1 MSEHIVFILECI
13 GTVAFAITGV
23 LVAVEARLDFFGVC
37 LVGCITAVGGG
48 ILRDVVLG
56 ITPPLVFDNLVMI
69 LIALGISVAVFFLLY
84 VKSGIYRKKAKIV
97 HVNNIFDSVGLGV
110 FSVMGAEIACNYGFQ
125 ENLLLVIAA
134 GVLTGIGGG
143 MMRDILTKNIPFVL
157 RKHIYAV
164 ASLVGI
170 LVFWLLRKYMGN
182 LTVASAVGVL
192 LVVAIRILAST
203 FRWSLPK
210 VQIWED
216 QESV

>member
-69 LIALGISVAVFFLLY
+69 LIALGISIAVFFLLY
-84 VKSGIYRKKAKIV
+84 VKSGIYRKKSKIV

-110 FSVMGAEIACNYGFQ
+110 FSVMGAEVACNYGFQ
-125 ENLLLVIAA
+125 ENLLLVVVA

-143 MMRDILTKNIPFVL
+143 MMRDVLTKNIPFVL

-170 LVFWLLRKYMGN
+170 LVFWLLRKYTGN

-210 VQIWED
+210 VKICEEE
-216 QESV
+216 ESV